1 MACYFACKNQMAE
14 EVLKKIEEGLNCSIC
29 LDTYT
34 DPKLLQCFHVYCRQ
48 CLVPLVDRD
57 QQGKLGLTCPIC
69 RQVTPI
75 PNRGVAGL
83 QPAFHINH
91 LLEIQDSVKKL
102 DNPVTAL
109 EGAVGGA
116 TIAEPSVDVVKHVCF
131 EHPGEEV
138 KLYCET
144 CGELVCYECGLIEGK
159 HHSHQYKKLDQAFQE
174 YKEEITSFME
184 PMEKQVAIATKA
196 LAQLDTNCGEISDQR
211 AATKDNLHITFR
223 RLQDALDVRETE
235 LISQLDQKTQGKLKV
250 LAAQKDQ
257 IEIILA
263 QLNSCLHFMR
273 ESLRTENWE
282 DMLMMKRN
290 TVQQVKELTTPFP
303 QDSLEPSTEA
313 DIEFSTLTD
322 LMNMCRYYGQ
332 IVISSSP
339 DPSRCYAVGRG
350 VKAGA
355 VGEESTFIL
364 HAFDLKGKRCKWQ
377 IESLDCEL
385 LSKIAGTRASGIA
398 ERKEQSQYKFSYQ
411 PTVKGRHQLNVKVNG
426 QHIKGSPFSVAVKSC
441 VDTPPILTMCGLDG
455 PLAVAITQGGEVVV
469 TERGAHCMSVLSLSG
484 QRLRFFGT
492 HGSGHG
498 QFDCPNGIAVD
509 GGGNILVA
517 DCSNHRI
524 QRFTAEGQFLAAV
537 GTEGSGRL
545 QFSSPR
551 DIAFSSSN
559 GKVYVADRNN
569 DRVQVL
575 NSDLTF
581 FSTFG
586 KRGSGVGQFNCPCG
600 IACDSTGKVYVVDY
614 ENKRIQGFTAE
625 GKFLRILESGKLN
638 SPNSIA
644 IGPNDMVF
652 ISEHRRGNSCVS
664 VFSSQ
669 GHFMTSFGNKLQWP
683 LGLAVDA
690 TGLVYVCD
698 VSNNRIQVF

>member
-1 MACYFACKNQMAE
+1 MAE
-14 EVLKKIEEGLNCSIC
+14 EALKKIEEGLNCSIC
-29 LDTYT
+29 LDNYT
-34 DPKLLQCFHVYCRQ
+34 DPKLLQCFHVYCRK

-75 PNRGVAGL
+75 PDRGVAGL

-102 DNPVTAL
+102 DNPVAAV

-116 TIAEPSVDVVKHVCF
+116 TIATDVVKHCF

-144 CGELVCYECGLIEGK
+144 CGDLVCYECALVDGK
-159 HHSHQYKKLDQAFQE
+159 HHSHLYKKIHLAFRE
-174 YKEEITSFME
+174 YKEEITSFLE
-184 PMEKQVAIATKA
+184 PMERQLAIATKRVT
-196 LAQLDTNCGEISDQR
+196 QLDRRCGEISDQR
-211 AATKDNLHITFR
+211 AAIEEIMHVTFR
-223 RLQDALDVRETE
+223 RLRDTLDIREAE
-235 LISQLDQKTQGKLKV
+235 LISQLDQKTQGKLKG

-257 IEIILA
+257 IEITLA

-273 ESLRTENWE
+273 ESLKTAADNQA
-282 DMLMMKRN
+282 DMLMMKRI
-290 TVQQVKELTTPFP
+290 TVQQVKDLTTP
-303 QDSLEPSTEA
+303 DVWEPNTEA
-313 DIEFSTLTD
+313 DIEFSTLAD
-322 LMNMCRYYGQ
+322 LMNMCQNYGQ
-332 IVISSSP
+332 IVVPSSP
-339 DPSRCYAVGRG
+339 DPSMCSTTGKG
-350 VKAGA
+350 VETAA

-364 HAFDLKGKRCKWQ
+364 HAFDFMGKPCEEQ
-377 IESLDCEL
+377 IESLECEL
-385 LSKIAGTRASGIA
+385 LSEIAGTRVYGRA
-398 ERKEQSQYKFSYQ
+398 ERNGQNQYEVHYQ
-411 PTVKGRHQLNVKVNG
+411 PTIKGRHQLHIKVNG
-426 QHIKGSPFSVAVKSC
+426 QHIRKSPFSVAVKSS
-441 VDTPPILTMCGLDG
+441 VDTLVAPILSIYGVAK
-455 PLAVAITQGGEVVV
+455 PLALAITQGGELVV
-469 TERGAHCMSVLSLSG
+469 TERGAHCISVLSLSG
-484 QRLRFFGT
+484 QKLRSFGT
-492 HGSGHG
+492 RGSGHG
-498 QFDCPNGIAVD
+498 QFDRPNGITLD

-524 QRFTAEGQFLAAV
+524 QKFTAAGQFLTAV

-551 DIAFSSSN
+551 DIAFSASN

-581 FSTFG
+581 FSAFG
-586 KRGSGVGQFNCPCG
+586 ERGSGVGQFNCPCG
-600 IACDSTGKVYVVDY
+600 IACDSTGRVYVVDY
-614 ENKRIQGFTAE
+614 ENKRVQVFTDE
-625 GKFLRILESGKLN
+625 GKFMWILSGKLN

-644 IGPNDMVF
+644 IGPNDMVY

-664 VFSSQ
+664 VFSSG
-669 GHFMTSFGNKLQWP
+669 GHFMTSFGNKLRWA

-690 TGLVYVCD
+690 DGLVYVCD
-698 VSNNRIQVF
+698 ISNNHIQVF